1 MMDWTDRHCRTFHRL
16 LAPSAL
22 LYTEMVTTGALLRGG
37 DPARFLRRGDEGAPV
52 ALQLGG
58 SGPDDLGKAAA
69 LAGPF
74 GYDEVN
80 LNCGCPSPRVRRG
93 AFGAALM
100 AEPERVARA
109 VEAMRAA
116 TPLPVTVKCRIA
128 VDEEDPEIF
137 LDRFVDPV
145 ADAGCRVFIVHA
157 RKAWLNGLSPK
168 ANRTVPPLDYDRV
181 RRLKARRPDLC
192 IVLNGGLRDPNAAA
206 RAAKGLDGAM
216 IGREAYENPWSLPGF
231 AAAFDGPSTAPE
243 LEAVARALRAY
254 AAAERD
260 RGVPVKDVYRHA
272 LGLANGKPGA
282 RAFRRHLSEA
292 MRDPNADPAILTD
305 ALERLAP
312 VHAAPQRA
320 GQRAFA

>member
-16 LAPSAL
+16 LAPDAL

-37 DPARFLRRGDEGAPV
+37 DPSRFLRRGDEGAPV

-58 SGPDDLGKAAA
+58 SGPDDLAKAAA
-69 LAGPF
+69 LAEPF

-109 VEAMRAA
+109 VGAMRAA

-128 VDEEDPEIF
+128 VDDEDPETF
-137 LDRFVDPV
+137 LDRFVDRV

-192 IVLNGGLRDPNAAA
+192 IVLNGGLRDPDAAA
-206 RAAKGLDGAM
+206 SAAKGLDGVM

-231 AAAFDGPSTAPE
+231 AAAFGEGVTSLD
-243 LEAVARALRAY
+243 LEDVVRALRAY
-254 AAAERD
+254 AAAEQE

-272 LGLANGKPGA
+272 LGLANGSPGA

-292 MRDPNADPAILTD
+292 MRDPNADPSILTD

-312 VHAAPQRA
+312 ARA
-320 GQRAFA
+320 TPPRAEHRAFA